1 VDKNTALAKSFNL
14 VLRFNLIVS
23 GAQERLSYTERS
35 AGNTAGLFS
44 FSNSTTKY
52 HHYMSL
58 RYAIAASGIAIVLI
72 YAIGSG
78 LWVNTGDNWYA
89 NINKPSWQP
98 PGFVFGIIWPYNFIV
113 LGIASVV
120 IGQRA
125 STSTSLTYMLFFA
138 LSVAAALTWAYLFY
152 RPHNLTGAAIAL
164 TLTALLT
171 IPMTYILFTISI
183 PMAIAVMPYQ
193 VWVAIAA
200 TLNWSINKLN

>member
-1 VDKNTALAKSFNL
+1 MTFRTLTA
-14 VLRFNLIVS
+14 V
-23 GAQERLSYTERS
+23 
-35 AGNTAGLFS
+35 
-44 FSNSTTKY
+44 
-52 HHYMSL
+52 
-58 RYAIAASGIAIVLI
+58 SGIAIVLI
-72 YAIGSG
+72 YVIGSG
-78 LWVNTGDNWYA
+78 LWVNTGDSWYA

-98 PGFVFGIIWPYNFIV
+98 PGAVFGIIWPYNFIV
-113 LGIASVV
+113 LGIASFV
-120 IGQRA
+120 IAQRA
-125 STSTSLTYMLFFA
+125 TTSTSLTYILFFA

-200 TLNWSINKLN
+200 ALNWSIRSLN

>member
-1 VDKNTALAKSFNL
+1 
-14 VLRFNLIVS
+14 
-23 GAQERLSYTERS
+23 
-35 AGNTAGLFS
+35 
-44 FSNSTTKY
+44 
-52 HHYMSL
+52 MSL

-78 LWVNTGDNWYA
+78 LWVNTGDSWYA

-98 PGFVFGIIWPYNFIV
+98 PGFVFGIIWPYNFII

-120 IGQRA
+120 IAQRA
-125 STSTSLTYMLFFA
+125 TTSTSLTYILFFA

-200 TLNWSINKLN
+200 ALNWSIRSLN

>member
-1 VDKNTALAKSFNL
+1 
-14 VLRFNLIVS
+14 
-23 GAQERLSYTERS
+23 
-35 AGNTAGLFS
+35 
-44 FSNSTTKY
+44 
-52 HHYMSL
+52 MSL

-78 LWVNTGDNWYA
+78 LWVNTGDSWYA

-113 LGIASVV
+113 LGIASFV
-120 IGQRA
+120 IAQRA
-125 STSTSLTYMLFFA
+125 TTSTSLTYILFFA

-171 IPMTYILFTISI
+171 IPMTYILFTIST

-200 TLNWSINKLN
+200 ALSWSIRSLN

>member
-1 VDKNTALAKSFNL
+1 
-14 VLRFNLIVS
+14 
-23 GAQERLSYTERS
+23 
-35 AGNTAGLFS
+35 
-44 FSNSTTKY
+44 
-52 HHYMSL
+52 MSL

-78 LWVNTGDNWYA
+78 LWVNTGDSWYA

-120 IGQRA
+120 IAQRA
-125 STSTSLTYMLFFA
+125 TTSTSLTYILFFA

-171 IPMTYILFTISI
+171 IPMTYILFTISM

-200 TLNWSINKLN
+200 ALNWSIRSLN

>member
-1 VDKNTALAKSFNL
+1 
-14 VLRFNLIVS
+14 
-23 GAQERLSYTERS
+23 
-35 AGNTAGLFS
+35 
-44 FSNSTTKY
+44 
-52 HHYMSL
+52 MSL
-58 RYAIAASGIAIVLI
+58 RYAIAASGIAIVLM

-113 LGIASVV
+113 LGIAATI

-125 STSTSLTYMLFFA
+125 SKPAAFTYIAFFA
-138 LSVAAALTWAYLFY
+138 LSVTAALTWAYLFY

-183 PMAIAVMPYQ
+183 PMAIALMPYQ
-193 VWVAIAA
+193 IWVAIAA
-200 TLNWSINKLN
+200 ALNWSIRGLNP

>member
-1 VDKNTALAKSFNL
+1 
-14 VLRFNLIVS
+14 
-23 GAQERLSYTERS
+23 
-35 AGNTAGLFS
+35 
-44 FSNSTTKY
+44 
-52 HHYMSL
+52 MSL
-58 RYAIAASGIAIVLI
+58 RYAIAASGIAILLI
-72 YAIGSG
+72 YIIGSG
-78 LWVNTGDNWYA
+78 LWVNTGDSWYA

-120 IGQRA
+120 IAQRA
-125 STSTSLTYMLFFA
+125 TTSTSLTYILFFA

-200 TLNWSINKLN
+200 ALNWSIRSLN

>member
-1 VDKNTALAKSFNL
+1 MSF
-14 VLRFNLIVS
+14 R
-23 GAQERLSYTERS
+23 T
-35 AGNTAGLFS
+35 
-44 FSNSTTKY
+44 
-52 HHYMSL
+52 
-58 RYAIAASGIAIVLI
+58 AIAASGIAIVLI

-98 PGFVFGIIWPYNFIV
+98 PGFIFGIIWPYNFIV
-113 LGIASVV
+113 LGIAATV

-125 STSTSLTYMLFFA
+125 SKPAAFTYIAFFA
-138 LSVAAALTWAYLFY
+138 LSVIAALTWAYLFY
-152 RPHNLTGAAIAL
+152 RPHNLTGAALAL
-164 TLTALLT
+164 TSTALLT

-200 TLNWSINKLN
+200 GLSWGIRGLN